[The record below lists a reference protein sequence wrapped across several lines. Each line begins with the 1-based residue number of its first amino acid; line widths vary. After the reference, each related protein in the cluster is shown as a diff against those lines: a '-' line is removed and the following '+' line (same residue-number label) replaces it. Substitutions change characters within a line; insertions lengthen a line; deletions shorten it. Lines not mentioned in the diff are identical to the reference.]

1 MILLSRKMIVSEII
15 WFINFVYD
23 NLYLNIVLFIMIFF
37 NKKAFTLFPVM
48 RNILFS
54 FTADKNIGQGQ
65 FTMIIQRLKA
75 NVARSQ

>member
-1 MILLSRKMIVSEII
+1 MIVSEII